1 MAQTADVTRPGWS
14 VEAIDQVREPYR
26 SLASELLTMPF
37 PASTVESAEAST
49 ADLARRLVRR
59 GLQTEKTELLGA
71 IQRVPADSE
80 QGRRIRLRLR
90 ELDVERQ
97 RLDAED

>member
-1 MAQTADVTRPGWS
+1 
-14 VEAIDQVREPYR
+14 
-26 SLASELLTMPF
+26 MPF

>member
-1 MAQTADVTRPGWS
+1 
-14 VEAIDQVREPYR
+14 
-26 SLASELLTMPF
+26 
-37 PASTVESAEAST
+37 
-49 ADLARRLVRR
+49 
-59 GLQTEKTELLGA
+59 
-71 IQRVPADSE
+71 VPADSE